1 MLRLTLLLCCTLFAV
16 MLIGGRDIGQ
26 MRPGLAAAAKLEP
39 HPRPVVTPVETAS
52 LKAART
58 LTVAAEAQPVTVPAP
73 APAPVALPATRY
85 RGDRVQVLPLP
96 PRATEARAPQPV
108 RAAATVAE
116 KLQPAGEVRHV
127 TADAVNVRSGPSTA
141 YPVVGRVLRGDAV
154 LVDGPQEGSWAP
166 IRIEGDGVAGYMA
179 ARFLAPGTAF

>member
-16 MLIGGRDIGQ
+16 LLIGGRDTGQ

-52 LKAART
+52 LEAART
-58 LTVAAEAQPVTVPAP
+58 LTVAAEAQPVTMPAP
-73 APAPVALPATRY
+73 TPVALPATRY

-96 PRATEARAPQPV
+96 PRAAETRAPQPV
-108 RAAATVAE
+108 LAATMVAE
-116 KLQPAGEVRHV
+116 TRQPAGEVRHV

-141 YPVVGRVLRGDAV
+141 YPVVDRVLRGDAV

>member
-16 MLIGGRDIGQ
+16 LLIGGRDTGQ

-52 LKAART
+52 LEAART
-58 LTVAAEAQPVTVPAP
+58 LTVAAEAQPVTT
-73 APAPVALPATRY
+73 PAPVALPATRY

-96 PRATEARAPQPV
+96 PRAAEARAPQPV
-108 RAAATVAE
+108 LAAATVAE
-116 KLQPAGEVRHV
+116 TRQPAGEVRHV

-166 IRIEGDGVAGYMA
+166 IRIEGDGVSGYMA